1 MGVKSNSLV
10 QMESIFL
17 MLGVAPTTTPSP
29 NNSSKGASSRWGL
42 IEEGSFDQ
50 AITASLIK
58 LASPLECSSISNTM
72 YRAKGREEASKVNA
86 LTVVPM
92 GVLGED
98 EATSDEEF

>member
-1 MGVKSNSLV
+1 MK
-10 QMESIFL
+10 
-17 MLGVAPTTTPSP
+17 
-29 NNSSKGASSRWGL
+29 ASS
-42 IEEGSFDQ
+42 
-50 AITASLIK
+50 IK

-72 YRAKGREEASKVNA
+72 YRAKGRGEASKVNA